1 MTPAEWYG
9 TRIAEWTGRR
19 DAAAARGVTLSRLRL
34 AAFLGGVALLWWGIA
49 HHQPVVTA
57 AGALCLIAFGVLVVV
72 HARVLDEV
80 ARAGAA
86 VALNAEGVARLA
98 RDWSALPEVQSPADL
113 DWQTHP
119 YARDLDLYGHASL
132 TKWLG
137 TPATPDGT
145 RRLAEWLLAPSN
157 GEELPSRQAAV
168 EQLAQ
173 KREWRESLATEG
185 ALLHVAAGELE
196 SFLQWAESPVSAV
209 PRVMRVIAPA
219 LTIVIVTLFAMF
231 LRAVLPTWPLPA
243 QPGQDPDALL
253 AAWIAQWP
261 TAWWML
267 PMTIGIVLSFVFAR
281 AIHRAFDRAALG
293 ERALRRYSAMLAL
306 VCGEGFSAVTLERLQ
321 SRLRQG
327 GDAPVLIR
335 SFARWSEW
343 SELRTGA
350 ALLHFPIQAFTLW
363 DFHVLHALEHW
374 RERYGWAIRGWLDA
388 LGEIEALARLAAVR
402 ADEPAWVFPN
412 VEAGASE
419 LRATA
424 LGHPLIAGDRG
435 IPNDVQLGPPGTLLF
450 VTGSNMSG
458 KSTLLRAIGLNT
470 VLAQAGAPVCA
481 TAFRMAPARL
491 YTSIRIEDSLEHG
504 VSYFMA
510 ALARLKQIVDAA
522 EQTRPGDAVL
532 LYLLDEVLQGTNSA
546 ERAIAVRA
554 VARHLL
560 DARAIG
566 VMTTHDL
573 ALADEE
579 PLKSAARLAHFTEQV
594 HADGSMTFDYRLRPG
609 LATSTNALRL
619 MQLIGIT
626 PR

>member
-1 MTPAEWYG
+1 VTPSDWYEGRIKMWSARRAAG
-9 TRIAEWTGRR
+9 TARAVSLSRWRLLTFLGGAAIVVFGLRVGSTALMIAGAAGFVAFGWLVVRHARVFDGVARA
-19 DAAAARGVTLSRLRL
+19 DAAA
-34 AAFLGGVALLWWGIA
+34 
-49 HHQPVVTA
+49 
-57 AGALCLIAFGVLVVV
+57 
-72 HARVLDEV
+72 
-80 ARAGAA
+80 
-86 VALNAEGVARLA
+86 ALNAEGAARLA
-98 RDWSALPEVQSPADL
+98 RDWSALPEVQRPADL
-113 DWQTHP
+113 DWHAHP

-137 TPATPDGT
+137 SPATLDGT
-145 RRLAEWLLAPSN
+145 RRLADWLLAPSN

-168 EQLAQ
+168 DELAQ

-185 ALLHVAAGELE
+185 ALLHIAAEELE
-196 SFLQWAESPVSAV
+196 SFLQWVESPVSAV
-209 PRVMRVIAPA
+209 PRVMRLIAPA
-219 LTIVIVTLFAMF
+219 LTIAILTLFADF
-231 LRAVLPTWPLPA
+231 LRRVLPTWPLPA
-243 QPGQDPDALL
+243 QPGQDANALF
-253 AAWIAQWP
+253 AAWMAQWP
-261 TAWWML
+261 ITWWMI

-306 VCGEGFSAVTLERLQ
+306 VCEERFSAIALERVQ
-321 SRLRQG
+321 SRLRQD
-327 GDAPVLIR
+327 GDAPVLVR
-335 SFARWSEW
+335 SFTRWSGW

-350 ALLHFPIQAFTLW
+350 ALLHFPIQALTLW

-374 RERYGWAIRGWLDA
+374 RARHGRAVRGWLDA
-388 LGEIEALARLAAVR
+388 LGEIDALARLAAVR
-402 ADEPAWVFPN
+402 ADEPAWVLPD
-412 VEAGASE
+412 VEPGASE

-424 LGHPLIAGDRG
+424 LGHPLIAADRR
-435 IPNDVQLGPPGTLLF
+435 IPNDVQVGPSGTLLV

-458 KSTLLRAIGLNT
+458 KSTLLRAIGLNA

-481 TAFRMAPARL
+481 SAFRMPPARL
-491 YTSIRIEDSLEHG
+491 YTSIRVEDSLEHG

-510 ALARLKQIVDAA
+510 ALARLKRIVDAA
-522 EQTRPGDAVL
+522 EQTRPDGTVL
-532 LYLLDEVLQGTNSA
+532 FYLLDEVLQGTNSV

-560 DARAIG
+560 DAGAVG

-573 ALADEE
+573 ALAGEE
-579 PLKSAARLAHFTEQV
+579 PLKSAARLAHFTEVV
-594 HADGSMTFDYRLRPG
+594 HPDGTMTFDYQLRPG

>member
-1 MTPAEWYG
+1 VTPRDWYERRIKTWSARRAAG
-9 TRIAEWTGRR
+9 T
-19 DAAAARGVTLSRLRL
+19 ARAVSISRWRL
-34 AAFLGGVALLWWGIA
+34 LTFLGGAAIVVFGLRVGSTALMTAG
-49 HHQPVVTA
+49 A
-57 AGALCLIAFGVLVVV
+57 AGFVAFGWLVVR

-80 ARAGAA
+80 ARADAA

-98 RDWSALPEVQSPADL
+98 RDWSALPEVQRPPDL
-113 DWQTHP
+113 DWHTHP

-137 TPATPDGT
+137 SPATPDGT

-157 GEELPSRQAAV
+157 GEELPPRQAAV
-168 EQLAQ
+168 DQLAQ

-185 ALLHVAAGELE
+185 ALLHIAAGELE
-196 SFLQWAESPVSAV
+196 SFLHWAESPTSAV

-219 LTIVIVTLFAMF
+219 LTIAIVTLFAIF
-231 LRAVLPTWPLPA
+231 LRRVLPTWPFPA
-243 QPGQDPDALL
+243 QPGQDVNALL
-253 AAWIAQWP
+253 AAWMAQWP

-306 VCGEGFSAVTLERLQ
+306 VCGEGFGAIALERIQ
-321 SRLRQG
+321 SRLRQD

-343 SELRTGA
+343 SEFRTGA
-350 ALLHFPIQAFTLW
+350 ALLHFPIQALTLW

-374 RERYGWAIRGWLDA
+374 RERHGRAVRGWLAA
-388 LGEIEALARLAAVR
+388 LGEIDALARLAAVR
-402 ADEPAWVFPN
+402 ADEPAWVLPN
-412 VEAGASE
+412 VEPGASE
-419 LRATA
+419 LSATA
-424 LGHPLIAGDRG
+424 LGHPLIADDRA
-435 IPNDVQLGPPGTLLF
+435 IANDVHLGPPGTLLL

-481 TAFRMAPARL
+481 TAFRMPPARL
-491 YTSIRIEDSLEHG
+491 YTSIRVEDSLEHG

-522 EQTRPGDAVL
+522 EQTRPDEAVV
-532 LYLLDEVLQGTNSA
+532 LYLLDEVLQGTNSV

-554 VARHLL
+554 VVRHLL

-566 VMTTHDL
+566 AMTTHDL

-579 PLKSAARLAHFTEQV
+579 PLKSAATLAHFTEQV
-594 HADGSMTFDYRLRPG
+594 HPDGTMTFDYRLRPG
-609 LATSTNALRL
+609 IATSTNALRL

-626 PR
+626 PK